1 MRKLSF
7 YGHTPSRMGEEAV
20 PGRLIVIE
28 GTDSVGRSTQI
39 AMLQEW
45 MEAEGYAVLVTGL
58 RRSEVAASGIDRAMR
73 GNTLDA
79 LTLNLLYAT
88 DFWDRMERSIV
99 PALRTGMV
107 ALVDRYIFSI
117 IARARVRG
125 VPSQWLSDVL
135 EFALV
140 PDKVLYL
147 DVDVENLLPRVL
159 SVRQLDHWESG
170 EDFLRGPDLI
180 RQLSSATKRRCSRN
194 SAASPS
200 STISPQSTPA
210 ALSERYSA
218 PCRARSRKP
227 WRAWATNR
235 PTAHPEFPP
244 RPGQGVGAQ
253 GLLILPAGQ
262 PMS

>member
-1 MRKLSF
+1 MKKLSF
-7 YGHTPSRMGEEAV
+7 YGHPPFSMGEETV

-28 GTDSVGRSTQI
+28 GTDGVGRSTQI

-45 MEAEGYAVLVTGL
+45 LEAEGYAVLVTGF

-88 DFWDRMERSIV
+88 DFWDRLERSIV

-125 VPSQWLSDVL
+125 VPSGWLNDVF
-135 EFALV
+135 EFAVV
-140 PDKVLYL
+140 PDRVLYL
-147 DVDVENLLPRVL
+147 DVDVEHLLPRVL

-170 EDFLRGPDLI
+170 EDFMRGPDLYDNFM
-180 RQLSSATKRRCSRN
+180 RYQGALLEEFRDLAKQHNFVTVDARGTVGQVFRALQSEVKQALEEMAT
-194 SAASPS
+194 
-200 STISPQSTPA
+200 
-210 ALSERYSA
+210 E
-218 PCRARSRKP
+218 
-227 WRAWATNR
+227 
-235 PTAHPEFPP
+235 
-244 RPGQGVGAQ
+244 
-253 GLLILPAGQ
+253 
-262 PMS
+262 